1 MTIPS
6 RKFLSLALSV
16 LLFAALLFWMYNA
29 LADSFGAIA
38 ENHYKK
44 AAEVAMGS
52 VPAKDEAIGG
62 WIRRISGPSREFDL
76 LFLKGFPEDK
86 GGVKV
91 FAPTPAL
98 GDFLALNGKDPDF
111 ARGIES
117 AMYDEIYQ
125 PARRFLLGD
134 EERRVLFAPAH
145 DGETGEVTGTAVFL
159 FSPGGFDRFL
169 SLLRGLFLLAL
180 VLFAAVF
187 AVASYSR
194 DPITGYVILGL
205 FTIVGVFVAYPLF
218 EAVRLTFLEN
228 GRFTLETW
236 KAVLTTRQYVT
247 ALKGSVTLGA
257 FTATASTVIGFLF
270 AFVISRT
277 KVRGKKFFS
286 AMATLPIISPPFSL
300 TLSIIL
306 LFGNNGLITK
316 QILGLENFTIYGLG
330 GLTLVQTMGMFPIA
344 FLTMVGIL
352 EAIDSTL
359 EDAALNLRATRWETF
374 KTVTLPLSVP
384 GLLSSWLLVF
394 TNSLADF
401 ANPLLLSG
409 DYRVLSLKP
418 ICW

>member
-29 LADSFGAIA
+29 LAGSFGAIA

-169 SLLRGLFLLAL
+169 SPCGDF
-180 VLFAAVF
+180 FF
-187 AVASYSR
+187 SPWSSS
-194 DPITGYVILGL
+194 PQCS
-205 FTIVGVFVAYPLF
+205 P
-218 EAVRLTFLEN
+218 
-228 GRFTLETW
+228 W
-236 KAVLTTRQYVT
+236 Q
-247 ALKGSVTLGA
+247 
-257 FTATASTVIGFLF
+257 ATAGTPSPGM
-270 AFVISRT
+270 S
-277 KVRGKKFFS
+277 FS
-286 AMATLPIISPPFSL
+286 ACSPSWACSWPIP
-300 TLSIIL
+300 
-306 LFGNNGLITK
+306 
-316 QILGLENFTIYGLG
+316 
-330 GLTLVQTMGMFPIA
+330 
-344 FLTMVGIL
+344 
-352 EAIDSTL
+352 
-359 EDAALNLRATRWETF
+359 
-374 KTVTLPLSVP
+374 
-384 GLLSSWLLVF
+384 SSRR
-394 TNSLADF
+394 
-401 ANPLLLSG
+401 SG
-409 DYRVLSLKP
+409 
-418 ICW
+418 

>member
-29 LADSFGAIA
+29 LAGSFGAIA

-52 VPAKDEAIGG
+52 VPSKDEAIDG

-76 LFLKGFPEDK
+76 LFLRGFPEDQ
-86 GGVKV
+86 GGMKV

-98 GDFLALNGKDPDF
+98 GEFFARHGKDRDF

-125 PARRFLLGD
+125 PTQRFLLGG

-145 DGETGEVTGTAVFL
+145 DGETGDVTGTAVFL

-247 ALKGSVTLGA
+247 ALKGSVTPGGLHSHS
-257 FTATASTVIGFLF
+257 FHSD
-270 AFVISRT
+270 R
-277 KVRGKKFFS
+277 FS
-286 AMATLPIISPPFSL
+286 LRLRHLEDKSPGEKILLRHGDPPIISPPFSL

-330 GLTLVQTMGMFPIA
+330 GLTRSRPWGCSP
-344 FLTMVGIL
+344 
-352 EAIDSTL
+352 S
-359 EDAALNLRATRWETF
+359 
-374 KTVTLPLSVP
+374 P
-384 GLLSSWLLVF
+384 SSPWWA
-394 TNSLADF
+394 SSR
-401 ANPLLLSG
+401 P
-409 DYRVLSLKP
+409 
-418 ICW
+418 